1 VRWAR
6 IGLSVALLVHGALT
20 AASLR
25 ADGLLSPFPPFER
38 LLTLQIFSDLV
49 CASMMLLLLI
59 AAELRRQGRSLRPVP
74 LLLVGITLS
83 GSFAPMLFLL
93 LDRGFLPGLLGP
105 RSSPAGG
112 EPQAP

>member
-1 VRWAR
+1 MLWAR
-6 IGLSVALLVHGALT
+6 LSVAFALLLHGALT
-20 AASLR
+20 ATSMK

-38 LLTLQIFSDLV
+38 LHTLQIFSDLV

-74 LLLVGITLS
+74 LLLLGITLS

-93 LDRGFLPGLLGP
+93 LDREFLPGLLGAP
-105 RSSPAGG
+105 RGG
-112 EPQAP
+112 VRAS